1 MSPPILT
8 LAEKLATGRG
18 RYLSDQ
24 QLGAYRH
31 QAGLSFDDARRA
43 AIVAD
48 RLRRQR
54 QASECLNTFHA
65 KPLPIDAPISLLDR
79 KDRRRGAG

>member
-1 MSPPILT
+1 MSPAIIS

-24 QLGAYRH
+24 QLGAHRH
-31 QAGLSFDDARRA
+31 KAGLSFDDARRA
-43 AIVAD
+43 AVLAD
-48 RLRRQR
+48 RIRRQK
-54 QASECLNTFHA
+54 QAEERRNDFHVV
-65 KPLPIDAPISLLDR
+65 PVSLDAPISLMDR